1 MGFKVVLALCLVFG
15 WTTTTCQANR
25 RSRNEVNFDKFLAS
39 LKGEGN
45 SSARMELE
53 DWRSGLSLV
62 KKNKYLMENDLMT
75 DCTIL
80 VGPDREP
87 LKAHRLFMSRS
98 SPIFAAYLRN
108 NTNTIHLDDLSPDD
122 FHAIQRYLYQG
133 SFCTTDVEEACR
145 LLRHAKRYQI
155 GAFEEKLK
163 SSLWVNMYPDQVWT
177 TYKCAVETNDN
188 FLIQAALNVISWRTE
203 ELISDPE
210 FLQLPHSALA
220 QILQMRTMN
229 LTTRYVAP
237 IPSSGILP
245 PVAVAAEMK
254 LFDSLLR
261 WAVTAAE
268 KKGLEP
274 SNPESIRGVLGPVFK
289 NLQAVMLNYNNF
301 NAGSSTGDPTYNE
314 ALDVL
319 YNTNSVYQ
327 PSVLHSPSL
336 SSRKPDILEIRG
348 TGSDFLM
355 CNQTSQRNIF
365 DIMTASHMS
374 KGLKRL
380 VGVQIPARVTK
391 GDDCVA
397 TEDMS
402 FVVYGENKS
411 VLRSQRIVIPQ
422 NNACAMDAPKVLNF
436 KFDSPVPIPPSS
448 WSVKVLFHAP
458 GKYPSTC
465 SITET
470 PSFFE
475 ERSHELVRRTT
486 DSFICSFVVEK

>member
-319 YNTNSVYQ
+319 YNTNSV
-327 PSVLHSPSL
+327 
-336 SSRKPDILEIRG
+336 G
-348 TGSDFLM
+348 TAK
-355 CNQTSQRNIF
+355 N
-365 DIMTASHMS
+365 
-374 KGLKRL
+374 
-380 VGVQIPARVTK
+380 
-391 GDDCVA
+391 
-397 TEDMS
+397 
-402 FVVYGENKS
+402 
-411 VLRSQRIVIPQ
+411 IVIWLQKKKSAGVSAIGSAQPLTELAETRHFGDPRDGIGLLDVQ
-422 NNACAMDAPKVLNF
+422 PNVSEEYFRHHDGVAHVERTEATGRSA
-436 KFDSPVPIPPSS
+436 DS
-448 WSVKVLFHAP
+448 
-458 GKYPSTC
+458 GQGDQ
-465 SITET
+465 
-470 PSFFE
+470 
-475 ERSHELVRRTT
+475 RR
-486 DSFICSFVVEK
+486 